1 MKRIAIAAAVVV
13 CALGPSVGAQTTTV
27 PTYSSYGADAGGT
40 GVHSLAASNA
50 FPNFRT
56 GAVDNSYPLATS
68 HLDLSATQAT
78 ASVADSGPL
87 GATAAG
93 QANGAQ
99 QPQYATASYPGHDK
113 ASLTQGGSVAE
124 AQATSTSAH
133 SRGSVAAATS
143 NGPAAVEKK
152 DDGAQTSSDYGES
165 GVAITPDT
173 GEVVATGDGR
183 VDRAT
188 FAGGVFVVSGAHVT
202 AQVRIADGVAT
213 PAYTIDAGNMTVNG
227 TAVKVT
233 DKGVEAANPTG
244 NDALQQVV
252 NGQLDQALKG
262 AGLEVFLTAP
272 DVVAAG
278 DSGHV
283 AVSGLHV
290 RYTQPN
296 DNPAVPTQ
304 SVEYILGEAR
314 AFAFV
319 VPGEGAPSVS
329 ASVGVDAGSSGPST
343 SGVTTNPSAA
353 HPTATPPTSETAT
366 AAAPSGDS
374 PSPIALLRHKPTYL
388 VWLYLIWQAL
398 VLATGGALLWWRRAE
413 VVRV

>member
-1 MKRIAIAAAVVV
+1 MTVSGLPTGDFP
-13 CALGPSVGAQTTTV
+13 ALSKLQNLHEINLDGGATDEQLEEL
-27 PTYSSYGADAGGT
+27 GKIG
-40 GVHSLAASNA
+40 
-50 FPNFRT
+50 FPN
-56 GAVDNSYPLATS
+56 LA
-68 HLDLSATQAT
+68 
-78 ASVADSGPL
+78 
-87 GATAAG
+87 
-93 QANGAQ
+93 
-99 QPQYATASYPGHDK
+99 
-113 ASLTQGGSVAE
+113 
-124 AQATSTSAH
+124 
-133 SRGSVAAATS
+133 
-143 NGPAAVEKK
+143 
-152 DDGAQTSSDYGES
+152 
-165 GVAITPDT
+165 
-173 GEVVATGDGR
+173 EVVLTEC
-183 VDRAT
+183 
-188 FAGGVFVVSGAHVT
+188 
-202 AQVRIADGVAT
+202 
-213 PAYTIDAGNMTVNG
+213 P
-227 TAVKVT
+227 KVT

-329 ASVGVDAGSSGPST
+329 ASVGVGAGSSGPST

-353 HPTATPPTSETAT
+353 HPTATPPSSEAAT

-374 PSPIALLRHKPTYL
+374 SSPIALLRRKPTYL

>member
-1 MKRIAIAAAVVV
+1 M
-13 CALGPSVGAQTTTV
+13 
-27 PTYSSYGADAGGT
+27 
-40 GVHSLAASNA
+40 
-50 FPNFRT
+50 
-56 GAVDNSYPLATS
+56 
-68 HLDLSATQAT
+68 
-78 ASVADSGPL
+78 
-87 GATAAG
+87 
-93 QANGAQ
+93 
-99 QPQYATASYPGHDK
+99 
-113 ASLTQGGSVAE
+113 
-124 AQATSTSAH
+124 
-133 SRGSVAAATS
+133 
-143 NGPAAVEKK
+143 
-152 DDGAQTSSDYGES
+152 
-165 GVAITPDT
+165 
-173 GEVVATGDGR
+173 
-183 VDRAT
+183 
-188 FAGGVFVVSGAHVT
+188 T
-202 AQVRIADGVAT
+202 AQVRIAGGVAT

-329 ASVGVDAGSSGPST
+329 ASVGVGAGSSGPST

-353 HPTATPPTSETAT
+353 HPTATPPSSETAT

-374 PSPIALLRHKPTYL
+374 SSPIALLRPVAGTRVRFQCINAGPRPRFRRWRPL
-388 VWLYLIWQAL
+388 AVFFL
-398 VLATGGALLWWRRAE
+398 VLGSPFLFAVQIIVYAGAIMVLFLFVIMLLGVAGAARPRS
-413 VVRV
+413 